1 MSTYFKDVPGYIKFI
16 AVIDREN
23 NPVLFFNFHAP
34 TTELSYQLAVFASLD
49 LFKNKNESVNDNTT
63 ASTTS
68 TTVTA
73 VTGVTS
79 LNDEYK
85 GLLMPLYEYE
95 EDLGVYGYVGNNGMK
110 ICVIKKLEKENGAS
124 ETKMQVIC
132 KEIYMKHNKLLLN
145 PFYDKNEFNNVN
157 SVQREQFS
165 LSVLDYITQNQI
177 L

>member
-16 AVIDREN
+16 ALIDREN
-23 NPVLFFNFHAP
+23 NPVLFFNFHTR
-34 TTELSYQLAVFASLD
+34 TTELSYQLATFASLD
-49 LFKNKNESVNDNTT
+49 LFKNKNENENDNTQPT
-63 ASTTS
+63 AST
-68 TTVTA
+68 A
-73 VTGVTS
+73 V
-79 LNDEYK
+79 NDEYK

-95 EDLGVYGYVGNNGMK
+95 DDLGVYGYVGNNGMK
-110 ICVIKKLEKENGAS
+110 ICVIKKLEKENGSS

-132 KEIYMKHNKLLLN
+132 KEIYMKYNKLLLN

>member
-1 MSTYFKDVPGYIKFI
+1 MSTYFKEVHGYIKYI

-23 NPVLFFNFHAP
+23 NPILFFNFHKQ
-34 TTELSYQLAVFASLD
+34 TLELSYQLAAFASLD
-49 LFKNKNESVNDNTT
+49 LFKSKNECTNDNT
-63 ASTTS
+63 
-68 TTVTA
+68 
-73 VTGVTS
+73 S
-79 LNDEYK
+79 LSSSAQNDEYK

-110 ICVIKKLEKENGAS
+110 ICVIKKLEKENGSS

-132 KEIYMKHNKLLLN
+132 KEMYMKYNKLLLN
-145 PFYDKNEFNNVN
+145 PFYDKNEFNNVH
-157 SVQREQFS
+157 SIQREQFS